1 MTVTLLVVDDQV
13 LIRSAVVELLRSSG
27 EIDVV
32 GEAVNG
38 REAVRLARELRP
50 DVVLMDIRMPVMDG
64 IEATSAIR
72 ADADLESTRVL
83 ILTTFEEDEY
93 LLAALRA
100 GADGFIGKGAEPDEI
115 VRGVRAVRDG
125 ESLLSPAATRSLIG
139 RYLKVDRTVA
149 TTGRYDARRL
159 EELTPREREILVL
172 VAGGL
177 SNQEIADELV
187 ISPFTA
193 KTHVNNM
200 MTKLDA
206 PGRAQLVIWAY
217 ESGLVTPGS

>member
-1 MTVTLLVVDDQV
+1 MTVTLLVADDQV
-13 LIRSAVVELLRSSG
+13 LIRTAVVQLLRSSG
-27 EIDVV
+27 QIDVV

-64 IEATSAIR
+64 IEATSTIR
-72 ADADLESTRVL
+72 ADGDLESTRVL

-115 VRGVRAVRDG
+115 VRGVLAVRDG
-125 ESLLSPAATRSLIG
+125 ESLLSPAATRSLIS
-139 RYLKVDRTVA
+139 RYLKVDRRVA
-149 TTGRYDARRL
+149 TGGRFDARRL

-217 ESGLVTPGS
+217 ESGLVTPGA

>member
-1 MTVTLLVVDDQV
+1 MTVTLLVADDQV
-13 LIRSAVVELLRSSG
+13 LIRSAVVQLLRSSG

-38 REAVRLARELRP
+38 REAVRLARELHP

-64 IEATSAIR
+64 IEATSTIR
-72 ADADLESTRVL
+72 ADPGLEGTRVL

-139 RYLKVDRTVA
+139 RYLKIDRTV
-149 TTGRYDARRL
+149 TPTGRYDARRL

>member
-1 MTVTLLVVDDQV
+1 ADDQV
-13 LIRSAVVELLRSSG
+13 LIRTAVVELLRGTG
-27 EIDVV
+27 EIEVV

-38 REAVRLARELRP
+38 RDAVRLAREHHP

-72 ADADLESTRVL
+72 ADDDLGSTRVL

-139 RYLKVDRTVA
+139 RYLKVDRTVG
-149 TTGRYDARRL
+149 TNGRYDAQRL
-159 EELTPREREILVL
+159 EVLTPREREILIL

-217 ESGLVTPGS
+217 ESGLITPGS

>member
-1 MTVTLLVVDDQV
+1 MTVTLLVADDQS
-13 LIRSAVVELLRSSG
+13 LIRTAVVELLRATDDI
-27 EIDVV
+27 EVV

-38 REAVRLARELRP
+38 QEALRLAREAHP

-64 IEATSAIR
+64 IEATAMIR
-72 ADADLESTRVL
+72 ADAALSSTRVL

-115 VRGVRAVRDG
+115 ARGVRAVREG
-125 ESLLSPAATRSLIG
+125 ESLLSPAATRRLIG
-139 RYLKVDRTVA
+139 RYLAVDRTVA
-149 TTGRYDARRL
+149 TSGRYDAQRL
-159 EELTPREREILVL
+159 EELTPREREILIL

>member
-13 LIRSAVVELLRSSG
+13 LIRSAVVALLRSSG

-38 REAVRLARELRP
+38 REAVRLARELHP

-72 ADADLESTRVL
+72 ADADLEATRVL

-139 RYLKVDRTVA
+139 RYLKVDRAVA
-149 TTGRYDARRL
+149 ANGRYDARRL

>member
-1 MTVTLLVVDDQV
+1 MTVTLLVVDDQM
-13 LIRSAVVELLRSSG
+13 LIRTAVVELLRSSG
-27 EIDVV
+27 EIEVV

-38 REAVRLARELRP
+38 REAVRLARELHP

-64 IEATSAIR
+64 IEATSMIR
-72 ADADLESTRVL
+72 AEEGLDSTRVL

-149 TTGRYDARRL
+149 TSGRYDARRL
-159 EELTPREREILVL
+159 DGLTPREREILVL

-193 KTHVNNM
+193 KTHVNNL

>member
-13 LIRSAVVELLRSSG
+13 LIRTAVVELLRSSG
-27 EIDVV
+27 EIEVV

-38 REAVRLARELRP
+38 REAVRLVRELHP

-64 IEATSAIR
+64 IEATSTIR
-72 ADADLESTRVL
+72 ADHDLESTRVL

-115 VRGVRAVRDG
+115 VRGLRAVRDG
-125 ESLLSPAATRSLIG
+125 ESLLSPTATRSLIG
-139 RYLKVDRTVA
+139 RYLKGDRAVA
-149 TTGRYDARRL
+149 TSGRYDARRL

>member
-13 LIRSAVVELLRSSG
+13 LIRTAVVELLRSSG

-38 REAVRLARELRP
+38 REAVRLARELHP
-50 DVVLMDIRMPVMDG
+50 DVVLMDIRMPMMDG
-64 IEATSAIR
+64 IEATSVIR
-72 ADADLESTRVL
+72 ADSSLESTRVL

-115 VRGVRAVRDG
+115 VRGVRAVRDR
-125 ESLLSPAATRSLIG
+125 ESLLSPTATRSLIS

-149 TTGRYDARRL
+149 TSGRYDARRL

-177 SNQEIADELV
+177 SNQEIADALV

-217 ESGLVTPGS
+217 ESGLVVPGS

>member
-1 MTVTLLVVDDQV
+1 MTVTLIVVDDQV
-13 LIRSAVVELLRSSG
+13 LIRTAVADLLRSSG
-27 EIDVV
+27 EIEVV

-38 REAVRLARELRP
+38 REAVRLARELHP

-64 IEATSAIR
+64 IEATSTIR
-72 ADADLESTRVL
+72 ADVGLGSTRVL

-115 VRGVRAVRDG
+115 VRGVRAVRHG
-125 ESLLSPAATRSLIG
+125 ESLLSPTATRSLIG

-149 TTGRYDARRL
+149 TSGHYDARRL
-159 EELTPREREILVL
+159 DELTPREREILVL

>member
-1 MTVTLLVVDDQV
+1 MTITLLVVDDQV
-13 LIRSAVVELLRSSG
+13 LIRTAVVDLLRSSG
-27 EIDVV
+27 EIEVV

-38 REAVRLARELRP
+38 REAVRLARELHP

-64 IEATSAIR
+64 IEATSTIR
-72 ADADLESTRVL
+72 ADDGLGSTRVL

-149 TTGRYDARRL
+149 TSGRYDARRL
-159 EELTPREREILVL
+159 DELTPREREILVL

>member
-1 MTVTLLVVDDQV
+1 MTLTLLVADDQV
-13 LIRSAVVELLRSSG
+13 LIRTAVVELLRGTG
-27 EIDVV
+27 EIEVV

-38 REAVRLARELRP
+38 RDAVRLAREHHP

-72 ADADLESTRVL
+72 ADDDLGSTRVL

-139 RYLKVDRTVA
+139 RYLKVDRTVG
-149 TTGRYDARRL
+149 TNGRYDAQRL
-159 EELTPREREILVL
+159 EVLTPREREILVL

-217 ESGLVTPGS
+217 ESGLITPGS

>member
-13 LIRSAVVELLRSSG
+13 LIRTAVVELIRSSG
-27 EIDVV
+27 EIEVV

-38 REAVRLARELRP
+38 REAVRLARELHP

-64 IEATSAIR
+64 IEATSTIR
-72 ADADLESTRVL
+72 ADDGLGSTRVL

-149 TTGRYDARRL
+149 TNGRYDARRL
-159 EELTPREREILVL
+159 GELTPREREILVL

>member
-1 MTVTLLVVDDQV
+1 MTVTLLVADDQV
-13 LIRSAVVELLRSSG
+13 LIRTAVVQLLRSSG
-27 EIDVV
+27 QIDVV

-38 REAVRLARELRP
+38 REAVRLARDLRP

-64 IEATSAIR
+64 IEATSTIR
-72 ADADLESTRVL
+72 ADGDLESTRVL

-115 VRGVRAVRDG
+115 VRGVLAVRDG
-125 ESLLSPAATRSLIG
+125 ESLLSPAATRSLIS
-139 RYLKVDRTVA
+139 RYLKVDRRVA
-149 TTGRYDARRL
+149 TSGRFDARRL

-217 ESGLVTPGS
+217 ESGLVTPGA